1 MWLIEYVPNT
11 LLTCSIKFY
20 KNFIFSKTYNKIA
33 FSLAHSC
40 QKNNRSVTFLLS
52 VKDSFLADFSE
63 GSNLRT
69 VEAELMTSLRIWGPF
84 CTQKLNSG
92 VASVSS
98 QTVRRQVSF
107 NLQKFY
113 SALHKISHT
122 SDRGSLPEDFFHQP
136 NRE

>member
-1 MWLIEYVPNT
+1 
-11 LLTCSIKFY
+11 
-20 KNFIFSKTYNKIA
+20 
-33 FSLAHSC
+33 
-40 QKNNRSVTFLLS
+40 
-52 VKDSFLADFSE
+52 LADFSE

-136 NRE
+136 NREQCAVGCMRAHLFRSRQVLIFSRYKLKTYKYITVPGYSSIS